1 MNSQFNTVLSIELIK
16 AKSSGGK
23 SVMKMKG
30 IASTPSLD
38 SDGEYLEPKGFE
50 VEYFLKYGFMNWNHQ
65 TNSDP
70 LSVVGKPLS
79 AKVNRN
85 GDFEIEFELFEKSAK
100 AIQIYELQKI
110 LENQG
115 MSLGLSIE
123 GKVIER
129 NPKDNRI
136 VTKAQITACAI
147 TPNPKNQDTVT
158 SIIKGQGFNKLSAY
172 DEMSEEERE
181 KALMAGSSSGSALS
195 KESLNGSVKEIEK
208 KTFSKAKFFE
218 KVFRKLPSISIRGA
232 QKMYELTYKIE
243 KSLIMSEENKQKEGF
258 VSEEAIQKA
267 LEILELQEP
276 EAKQTPEG
284 TEMPAAQQSQES
296 ADQEEE
302 VSVKE
307 PKQEHA
313 QSSATE
319 EEETEEETEEE
330 DVDHRDAA
338 LVKARLTIEEL
349 SKALEV
355 KTPSKKDP
363 EPEIQKSIETETPTQ
378 SDNVLLK
385 GIGELLKGEISGF
398 KSEIDKKFQA
408 VGTLT
413 KSMTDQNAELFK
425 RITNLE
431 KEPQGRKSITT
442 QSYVEKSFGD
452 GDIKKGAQEDQL
464 SISRHKR
471 QICDL
476 LTKSITGDEG
486 ITDQRTASEI
496 MAFEQ
501 AGHVSKG
508 LIQKAKDLGYALT
521 K

>member
-38 SDGEYLEPKGFE
+38 SDGEYLDPKGFE

-172 DEMSEEERE
+172 DEM
-181 KALMAGSSSGSALS
+181 
-195 KESLNGSVKEIEK
+195 
-208 KTFSKAKFFE
+208 
-218 KVFRKLPSISIRGA
+218 
-232 QKMYELTYKIE
+232 
-243 KSLIMSEENKQKEGF
+243 
-258 VSEEAIQKA
+258 
-267 LEILELQEP
+267 
-276 EAKQTPEG
+276 
-284 TEMPAAQQSQES
+284 
-296 ADQEEE
+296 
-302 VSVKE
+302 
-307 PKQEHA
+307 
-313 QSSATE
+313 
-319 EEETEEETEEE
+319 
-330 DVDHRDAA
+330 
-338 LVKARLTIEEL
+338 
-349 SKALEV
+349 
-355 KTPSKKDP
+355 
-363 EPEIQKSIETETPTQ
+363 
-378 SDNVLLK
+378 
-385 GIGELLKGEISGF
+385 
-398 KSEIDKKFQA
+398 
-408 VGTLT
+408 
-413 KSMTDQNAELFK
+413 
-425 RITNLE
+425 
-431 KEPQGRKSITT
+431 
-442 QSYVEKSFGD
+442 
-452 GDIKKGAQEDQL
+452 
-464 SISRHKR
+464 
-471 QICDL
+471 
-476 LTKSITGDEG
+476 
-486 ITDQRTASEI
+486 
-496 MAFEQ
+496 
-501 AGHVSKG
+501 
-508 LIQKAKDLGYALT
+508 
-521 K
+521 